1 MNPKQLF
8 VSIAVATLLLAIG
21 CRKEAGSGGNCAI
34 QGRLWVRD
42 FNSTFT
48 QLIAEYPGEDTYVYI
63 VYGSHYGYDERIK
76 TDYKGEFEFT
86 ALYPGEYTIY
96 AYSAD
101 STLTDPNNNVA
112 VLREV
117 TIEKRKEVVDLGN
130 IVIYE

>member
-1 MNPKQLF
+1 MGIG
-8 VSIAVATLLLAIG
+8 VVALLLTIG
-21 CRKEAGSGGNCAI
+21 CRKEAGSGGNSAI

-63 VYGSHYGYDERIK
+63 VYGSHFGYDERIK

-112 VLREV
+112 VLKNV
-117 TIEKRKEVVDLGN
+117 TIEKRKEVVELGN